1 MAEITLRDIAHSYN
15 PEAAD
20 KTYALNRF
28 DMKWV
33 DGGRYAILGPS
44 GCGKTTMLNIMS
56 GIVRPSEG
64 RLLFDGV
71 DVTDHTTAD
80 RNIAQVFQFPV
91 IYGTMT
97 VQDNLAF
104 PLVCRG
110 YDKASIKAKVA
121 GGLGSV
127 EPRRPVDPI
136 GQQAD
141 RRPKTAYLAW
151 ARSGAG
157 QCGGCADGRAFDRH

>member
-1 MAEITLRDIAHSYN
+1 MAEITLQNIAHSHD
-15 PEAAD
+15 PAAAD
-20 KTYALNRF
+20 KTYALNQF
-28 DMKWV
+28 DMRWV

-56 GIVRPSEG
+56 GTVRPSEG

-71 DVTDHTTAD
+71 DVTDHTTAQ

-104 PLVCRG
+104 SLVCRG
-110 YDKASIKAKVA
+110 YDKAFIKAKVNEVSEA
-121 GGLGSV
+121 LNLKHLLTQSANKLT
-127 EPRRPVDPI
+127 
-136 GQQAD
+136 AD
-141 RRPKTAYLAW
+141 QKQLI
-151 ARSGAG
+151 
-157 QCGGCADGRAFDRH
+157 